1 MISVEMNVA
10 HERRHKQVITILS
23 LGSFV
28 NGLGQYIVWVIMAV
42 YLNQARGV
50 GYVGVGVVFM
60 AGGLISVPASI
71 YGGNLL
77 DRLGRRRI
85 MIAIPWIMTG
95 MFAVLYISVT
105 YELSIYLVEGLFIGV
120 TPLGTMQYVA
130 FNAIASDVTTPQE
143 RTNAFGV
150 LRIASNAGIG
160 AGLVLGGIL
169 SEVSYAVVFL
179 LPTAGSLIEGMLYFA
194 RIPETSPRAIK
205 GEKNATRE
213 KISVPIHDTLF
224 ITVSIVLAIGFFA
237 SGMFESAL
245 TPLYLSSVDGY
256 SNLMVTGLFAVNT
269 LVVLVAQG
277 PINKIFHEYRDTT
290 RIILG
295 LSLFALGF
303 LMFAV
308 TSNYLLLA
316 IAVIILTSGE
326 NLSSPSASALITK
339 MAPEDRRGAYLGL
352 NSSISSFISPFR
364 PLAATTILAF
374 SAAAPG
380 DTWIFLSA
388 FTFLAA
394 FLLLAV
400 FGISRKEME
409 GRKNS

>member
-1 MISVEMNVA
+1 MNEAPV
-10 HERRHKQVITILS
+10 RRHKPVITILS

-50 GYVGVGVVFM
+50 GYVGVGIVFM
-60 AGGLISVPASI
+60 VGGLISVPASI

-95 MFAVLYISVT
+95 MFAILYFSVT
-105 YELSIYLVEGLFIGV
+105 YELSIYLVEALFIAV

-179 LPTAGSLIEGMLYFA
+179 LPTAGSLIEGILYYA

-205 GEKNATRE
+205 REKNAIRE
-213 KISVPIHDTLF
+213 KISVPIRDTLF
-224 ITVSIVLAIGFFA
+224 ITVSVVLGIGFFA

-256 SNLMVTGLFAVNT
+256 TNLMVTGLFAVNT

-277 PINKIFHEYRDTT
+277 PINRIFYEYKDTT

-295 LSLFALGF
+295 LSLFAF
-303 LMFAV
+303 AFIMFAV
-308 TSNYLLLA
+308 TSNYLLLV

-364 PLAATTILAF
+364 PLAATAILAF

-380 DTWIFLSA
+380 DTWIFLSV
-388 FTFLAA
+388 FTFLVA

-400 FGISRKEME
+400 FGISRKAME
-409 GRKNS
+409 GRKIS

>member
-1 MISVEMNVA
+1 MNVA

-60 AGGLISVPASI
+60 VGGLISVPASI

-105 YELSIYLVEGLFIGV
+105 YKLSIYLVEGLFIGV